1 MKPGPLIILSG
12 PSGSGKTTVIER
24 VLKTTD
30 LPLHLSVSATT
41 RATRPGEENGVHY
54 YFWTPEQ
61 FEREVRAGAFL
72 EWAEVHGQRY
82 GTLRQEVE
90 PFRQKGAGVILDI
103 DVQGARAVRRQIPE
117 AVLVFMRT
125 SKFETYEQR
134 LRQRATE
141 DETRIQQRLATARR
155 ELESAHDYDFE
166 VINDDLTVAVKSFHA
181 IIRPLFERN
190 EHAG

>member
-12 PSGSGKTTVIER
+12 PSGSGKSTVIER

-41 RATRPGEENGVHY
+41 RAARPDERDDVHY
-54 YFWTPEQ
+54 YFWTAEQ
-61 FEREVRAGAFL
+61 FEREVQAGAFL

-82 GTLRQEVE
+82 GTLRREVE
-90 PFRQKGAGVILDI
+90 PFRQKGEGVILDI

-125 SKFETYEQR
+125 SKFDTYEQR

-141 DETRIQQRLATARR
+141 DEARIEQRLAAARG
-155 ELESAHDYDFE
+155 ELDHARDYDFE
-166 VINDDLTVAVKSFHA
+166 VINDDLNVAVESFHT
-181 IIRPLFERN
+181 ILQPLFERN
-190 EHAG
+190 RHAG